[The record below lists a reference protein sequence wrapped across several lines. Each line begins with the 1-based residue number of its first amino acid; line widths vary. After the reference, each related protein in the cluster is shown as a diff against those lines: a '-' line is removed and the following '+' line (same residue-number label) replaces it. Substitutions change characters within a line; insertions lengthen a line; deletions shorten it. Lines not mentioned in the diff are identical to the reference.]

1 MTLLLDFYLLDVVV
15 NYTFLKRER
24 YPRCK
29 QGVPWLF
36 RGHGTPL
43 NYLRATYFPHV
54 QRLIHPPH
62 HQLVYFAP
70 RSRVAFAT
78 VPQRL
83 ESRIQ
88 R

>member
-1 MTLLLDFYLLDVVV
+1 MTLLLAFYLLDVDSDL
-15 NYTFLKRER
+15 YISQKRYIPSLR
-24 YPRCK
+24 GAMVSKR
-29 QGVPWLF
+29 PWHLSY
-36 RGHGTPL
+36 
-43 NYLRATYFPHV
+43 YLRATYFPHV
-54 QRLIHPPH
+54 QGLIHPPH